1 MGLFAKDK
9 KAAGWMSIVLNEDGI
24 RAAHIRRPPQAMPSV
39 EWVAAYQSNKSGGE
53 KPLDK
58 LAKEMH
64 ANRYVCTT
72 LLASNEYQLL
82 SVEAPTVPQEELKTA
97 IRWRLKDMLDFRVDD
112 ATIDVLDV
120 PAGKDA
126 PARSHSMYAVAARNQ
141 LIEQRQ
147 TMFSEAKIPLA
158 AIDIPDLAQRNISAL
173 LETEGRGVALLSFDV
188 DGGLLTVTYSGELYL
203 SRRIDVA
210 LSQMMTATG
219 DERITLFDKITLELQ
234 RSLDHFD
241 RQYHFITVSKLLLA
255 PLGQGGNGLQEYLAS
270 NLYLPVESVDLDTIL
285 DFAKV
290 PELKALESQQRY
302 FFTLGAALRV
312 EEKVL

>member
-9 KAAGWMSIVLNEDGI
+9 KAAGWMSIVLQEDGV
-24 RAAHIRRPPQAMPSV
+24 RAAHIRRAPQTMPAV
-39 EWVAAYQSNKSGGE
+39 EWIANFPSNKSGGE
-53 KPLDK
+53 KPLEK
-58 LAKEMH
+58 MAKELH

-72 LLASNEYQLL
+72 LLGSSEYQLL

-120 PAGKDA
+120 PVGKDA

-147 TMFSEAKIPLA
+147 AMFSDAKIPLK

-173 LETEGRGVALLSFDV
+173 LEPEGRGVAMLSFDV
-188 DGGLLTVTYSGELYL
+188 DGGLLTVTYAGELYL
-203 SRRIDVA
+203 SRRIDVT
-210 LSQMMTATG
+210 LTQMTTASG
-219 DERITLFDKITLELQ
+219 EEKISLFDKITLELQ

-241 RQYHFITVSKLLLA
+241 RQYHFIAVSKLLLA
-255 PLGQGGNGLQEYLAS
+255 PLGDVDSGLLAYLTS
-270 NLYLPVESVDLDTIL
+270 NLYIPVEAFSLEAIL
-285 DFAKV
+285 DLAKV
-290 PELKALESQQRY
+290 PELKAADLQQRY